1 MKKCISLVLALL
13 MALALCTVSWA
24 DVTSAKDFPSG
35 GTGSDTVYWTIG
47 TEDGQSGYATTLTA
61 ALTAA
66 YKANSDGSKAIT
78 IICKPNADVGT
89 MTHGHVADDLT
100 IYGNGAY
107 ISGGE
112 CDLEVDTF
120 KFSRS
125 TGAQATDGE
134 SLTKNI
140 TITAYDLDN
149 LGVWGQRNTN
159 HTVTINLT
167 NCNGKAIGST
177 ENVQRVYISGTSG
190 KNNITLTN
198 CDFLTAKTAVYS
210 NADGEINVENCSF
223 TGSAAPVNINHKTS
237 GTVTVNVSNCKF
249 DSCGDTGEW
258 KGFAAPI
265 RLVQSEAAGSMTAA
279 VDNATFTNTAGGNGD
294 ILLGDGRAS
303 EKSDNTKITAT
314 VTNTNAKVQAQEPG
328 YYTENGGIVADKMI
342 EAKVKS
348 SEKLTVKPVA
358 EGDGKVTLE
367 KETVPSSNNNHYYY
381 YSPSTDT
388 TTTKGSPKTFDAGVG
403 VYAVTAVLSLSGMAW
418 TAKKRH

>member
-35 GTGSDTVYWTIG
+35 GTGSDTVYWAIG
-47 TEDGQSGYATTLTA
+47 TEDGQSGYAATLTA

-112 CDLEVDTF
+112 CDLEVDTYR
-120 KFSRS
+120 FSRS

-237 GTVTVNVSNCKF
+237 GAVTVNVSNCKF
-249 DSCGDTGEW
+249 NSCGDAGEW

-314 VTNTNAKVQAQEPG
+314 VTNTNANVQAQEPG
-328 YYTENGGIVADKMI
+328 YYTENGKSDVDKVTKA
-342 EAKVKS
+342 EVKS

-367 KETVPSSNNNHYYY
+367 KETVPSSSNNNYY
-381 YSPSTDT
+381 YSPSTT
-388 TTTKGSPKTFDAGVG
+388 TTDTTKGSPKTFDAGVG
-403 VYAVTAVLSLSGMAW
+403 VYAVTAVLSLGGMAW

>member
-13 MALALCTVSWA
+13 MAMALCTVSWA

-35 GTGSDTVYWTIG
+35 GTGSDTVYWAIG
-47 TEDGQSGYATTLTA
+47 TEDGQSGYAATLTA

-66 YKANSDGSKAIT
+66 YKANLDGSKAIT

-237 GTVTVNVSNCKF
+237 GAVTVNVSNCKF
-249 DSCGDTGEW
+249 NSCGDAGEW

-265 RLVQSEAAGSMTAA
+265 RLVQSDASGSMNAA
-279 VDNATFTNTAGGNGD
+279 VDNATFTTTTGTNGD
-294 ILLGDGRAS
+294 ILLGDGRAN

-314 VTNTNAKVQAQEPG
+314 VTNTNANVRAQEPG
-328 YYTENGGIVADKMI
+328 YYTENGKSDVDKVTKA
-342 EAKVKS
+342 EVKS
-348 SEKLTVKPVA
+348 SEKLTVKPAA

>member
-1 MKKCISLVLALL
+1 MKICISLVLALL

-47 TEDGQSGYATTLTA
+47 TEDGQSGYAATLTA

-159 HTVTINLT
+159 HTVTINLI

>member
-35 GTGSDTVYWTIG
+35 GTGSDTVYWAIG
-47 TEDGQSGYATTLTA
+47 TEDGQSGYAATLTA

-112 CDLEVDTF
+112 CDLEVDTYR
-120 KFSRS
+120 FSRS

-237 GTVTVNVSNCKF
+237 GAVTVNVSNCKF
-249 DSCGDTGEW
+249 NSCGDAGEW

-314 VTNTNAKVQAQEPG
+314 VTNTNANVQAQEPG
-328 YYTENGGIVADKMI
+328 YYTENGKSDVDKVTKA
-342 EAKVKS
+342 EVKS

-367 KETVPSSNNNHYYY
+367 KETVPSSSNNNYY
-381 YSPSTDT
+381 YSPSPTTTD
-388 TTTKGSPKTFDAGVG
+388 TTKGSPKTFDAGVG
-403 VYAVTAVLSLSGMAW
+403 VYAVTAVLSLGGMAW

>member
-13 MALALCTVSWA
+13 MALALCSVSWA
-24 DVTSAKDFPSG
+24 AEGQWTESADEANAGCVVQWK
-35 GTGSDTVYWTIG
+35 TATK
-47 TEDGQSGYATTLTA
+47 SGYTKTLVA
-61 ALTAA
+61 ALTEA
-66 YKANSDGSKAIT
+66 YKANEGAIT

-237 GTVTVNVSNCKF
+237 GAVTVNVSNCKF
-249 DSCGDTGEW
+249 NSCGDAGEW

-265 RLVQSEAAGSMTAA
+265 RLVQSDASGSMNAA
-279 VDNATFTNTAGGNGD
+279 VDNATFTTTTGTNGD
-294 ILLGDGRAS
+294 ILLGDGRANQ
-303 EKSDNTKITAT
+303 ESDNTKITAT
-314 VTNTNAKVQAQEPG
+314 VTNTNANVQAQEPG
-328 YYTENGGIVADKMI
+328 YYTENGEIVADKVT

-358 EGDGKVTLE
+358 EGDGKVALE
-367 KETVPSSNNNHYYY
+367 KETVPSSSNNYYY
-381 YSPSTDT
+381 YSPSTT
-388 TTTKGSPKTFDAGVG
+388 TTDTTKGSPKTFDAGVG
-403 VYAVTAVLSLSGMAW
+403 VYAVTAVLSLGGMAW